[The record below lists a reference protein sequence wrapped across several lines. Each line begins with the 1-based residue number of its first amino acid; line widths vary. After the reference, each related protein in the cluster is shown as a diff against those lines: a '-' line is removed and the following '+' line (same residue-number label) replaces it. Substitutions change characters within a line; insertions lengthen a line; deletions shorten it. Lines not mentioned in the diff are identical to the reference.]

1 MARSHDRVVE
11 PDAESRAATTR
22 EERDE
27 PGESSVG
34 WRDLSTNSSSDG
46 LAASPTAD
54 TEVVKGAAVTDRIR
68 SHAGSALT
76 IETDRLTAT
85 LVGVPTVSIA
95 ELIYSHHRD
104 AVADTGAVRHCA
116 MFDVENT
123 GDRRLHRL
131 SRHTTFI
138 GSDGSTYDRAP
149 IALNTAELAPGC
161 HTNHVVIEP
170 RCSARVITPVEQLP
184 QGVDVA
190 TVVHT
195 VALIDAPNQRLRYT
209 L

>member
-1 MARSHDRVVE
+1 MTRSRDRVVATDGE
-11 PDAESRAATTR
+11 NRATTTD
-22 EERDE
+22 EE
-27 PGESSVG
+27 PGESSSVA
-34 WRDLSTNSSSDG
+34 WRDLSTKTADNPAS
-46 LAASPTAD
+46 SPTAD
-54 TEVVKGAAVTDRIR
+54 TAVVTEPTVTDRIR

-85 LVGVPTVSIA
+85 LVGVPKVSITD
-95 ELIYSHHRD
+95 LVYSHHRD
-104 AVADTGAVRHCA
+104 AVGDTGAVRHCA

-123 GDRRLHRL
+123 SDERLHWL
-131 SRHTTFI
+131 SRRTTFI
-138 GSDGSTYDRAP
+138 GSDGYTYDQAHV
-149 IALNTAELAPGC
+149 ALNSAELAPGC

-190 TVVHT
+190 KVIHT
-195 VALIDAPNQRLRYT
+195 VALTDAPNQRLTYT